1 MKQNYEKYLI
11 TAGGRIKCKRCQA
24 RSSRTKIQCFKPAL
38 KGKAVCG
45 HHGGLST
52 GPKTKEGIQ
61 RIREAHW
68 KHGNETKE
76 ARAERKAK
84 SLMFQRLEEIGWHI
98 GMFTGTKTRGRK
110 SGAKLDLNNEYQ
122 LFIALYETINN
133 AKKI

>member
-1 MKQNYEKYLI
+1 MASLPYEVKN
-11 TAGGRIKCKRCQA
+11 
-24 RSSRTKIQCFKPAL
+24 
-38 KGKAVCG
+38 VCG
-45 HHGGLST
+45 THGGLST
-52 GPKTKEGIQ
+52 GPRTKEGIK
-61 RIREAHW
+61 RIQNAHT